1 VLAPVLPRE
10 RDGLA
15 HLEKQLTRKRLEG
28 QKLGIALAFD
38 SKRADFAG
46 ISTCWRLSVSAVLHE
61 AFVKVDEEGTEV
73 CVIRCRSD
81 RVESPQRTQLGVGRR

>member
-1 VLAPVLPRE
+1 MLPRE

-61 AFVKVDEEGTEV
+61 AFVKVDEEERLAGWRV
-73 CVIRCRSD
+73 RWIRLCPYQFEGSAPR
-81 RVESPQRTQLGVGRR
+81 PT